1 MLCIAFRDVEKDGKP
16 VAEGKEKYLLC
27 RSDKATK
34 NRHVLRNHPEKII
47 DQHGNYEFI
56 VDSQH
61 KEAQRLH
68 DRIKEF
74 ARTKCVS
81 KPSAKPKVAISLPHQ
96 IPVDVL
102 EEEEPGS
109 DNASRNLQK
118 SEDEVTEIQDRKATS
133 RLERKVDD
141 LTVAMEKINLQIK
154 QKVASKN
161 VLGPLLAVGQK
172 NFEDALPL
180 IDQWSN
186 VTNIR
191 EAVNLFP
198 TIRLYPSQMEDQI
211 AVLRCDTCFRYLTKD
226 PYSNMEQHKQAETIA
241 RKGIGR

>member
-1 MLCIAFRDVEKDGKP
+1 MLLFIFRDVEKDGKP
-16 VAEGKEKYLLC
+16 VGEGKDKYILC

-56 VDSQH
+56 VDAQH
-61 KEAQRLH
+61 KEAQRLQ
-68 DRIKEF
+68 DSIREF
-74 ARTKCVS
+74 ARTRCVS
-81 KPSAKPKVAISLPHQ
+81 KPSAKPKVTVSIPRQ

-102 EEEEPGS
+102 EEVDPDLE
-109 DNASRNLQK
+109 NALQK
-118 SEDEVTEIQDRKATS
+118 SEDEATEIQESKATS
-133 RLERKVDD
+133 RLEKKVDA

-180 IDQWSN
+180 TDQWSN
-186 VTNIR
+186 VSNIR

-198 TIRLYPSQMEDQI
+198 TMRLYPSQRGDQI
-211 AVLRCDTCFRYLTKD
+211 AVIRCDTCFRYLAKD